1 MTTVNN
7 MTITL
12 NVPEITDEVVKKAFE
27 DMMKKIRGEKS
38 AYYQT
43 YTLEVKRWNEIMQNA
58 PHSSGEKVSIM
69 KQILR
74 QSNFVVEEAN
84 EIRTGADNFD
94 IVEVLDGHLDTRFV
108 NDQIGVY
115 LESLGVDLKGAW
127 EEVCDSNNSK
137 FSDDLDMMA
146 DSLRKYS
153 SEGVECR
160 IVESPIKGTYVLK
173 RVSDGKI
180 MKPLCFREPN
190 LLPFIPE
197 GLR

>member
-1 MTTVNN
+1 MAEVIQN
-7 MTITL
+7 ISI
-12 NVPEITDEVVKKAFE
+12 NVESEEIKKAFE
-27 DMMKKIRGEKS
+27 DMMKKMRGEKS
-38 AYYQT
+38 AAYQT
-43 YTLEVKRWNEIMQNA
+43 YTLEVKRWNEVMQNA
-58 PHSSGEKVSIM
+58 PVPGDDMGTLAKIR
-69 KQILR
+69 R
-74 QSNFVVEEAN
+74 QSAFVVEEAK
-84 EIRTGADNFD
+84 EIQDGADMCSLR
-94 IVEVLDGHLDTRFV
+94 EVLDGHLDTRFV

-115 LESLGVDLKGAW
+115 LEALGVDLKGAW

-173 RVSDGKI
+173 RVRDGKI